1 MALLGYLTYQPEAAG
16 WPFAWPQAYQWALRW
31 PRALVALSCGGALA
45 LAGVL
50 LQRLMYNPLAS
61 PDLLGVSSGATLTLV
76 LAMLWCGQTLTALQQ
91 WGVGLAGSLAV
102 LAALMALG
110 RRQRYAPASVILT
123 GIALTALLQ
132 ALVQF
137 FLAQG
142 GQDSYRILQWLAGS
156 TYRVT
161 AVQALLLSTLTA
173 LLLLLALFV
182 ARALTLL
189 SIGRAFSQ
197 ARGLNGARATALL
210 LALVALLCAIAT
222 AAMGPVGRTW
232 RRCWARGRPGRRWGW
247 PRCWGLRRCCGQTGW
262 GRPYCTPVRWRPGRW
277 SPSSGPPISCCC

>member
-1 MALLGYLTYQPEAAG
+1 M
-16 WPFAWPQAYQWALRW
+16 
-31 PRALVALSCGGALA
+31 SCGGALA

-110 RRQRYAPASVILT
+110 RRQRYAPASVILS

-137 FLAQG
+137 CLAQG

-161 AVQALLLSTLTA
+161 AAQALLLSALTA

-182 ARALTLL
+182 SRALTLL

-197 ARGLNGARATALL
+197 ARGLNGAGAATLLWADWLGQVLLYPRAMAAGTLVAIVGAAYFLL
-210 LALVALLCAIAT
+210 LLIAGRLTRRRLQRVA
-222 AAMGPVGRTW
+222 
-232 RRCWARGRPGRRWGW
+232 
-247 PRCWGLRRCCGQTGW
+247 
-262 GRPYCTPVRWRPGRW
+262 
-277 SPSSGPPISCCC
+277 